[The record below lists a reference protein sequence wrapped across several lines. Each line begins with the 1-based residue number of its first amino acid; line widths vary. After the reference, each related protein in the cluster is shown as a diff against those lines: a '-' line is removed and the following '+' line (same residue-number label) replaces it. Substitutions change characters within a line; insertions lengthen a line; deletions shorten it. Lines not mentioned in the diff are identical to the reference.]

1 MIAALDGM
9 TGRVGGVH
17 NETVLRRPP
26 LDTPGTAK
34 HSLLSEDTSS
44 S

>member
-17 NETVLRRPP
+17 NETVLRREMSSVMQ
-26 LDTPGTAK
+26 DNG
-34 HSLLSEDTSS
+34 LLGKV
-44 S
+44 